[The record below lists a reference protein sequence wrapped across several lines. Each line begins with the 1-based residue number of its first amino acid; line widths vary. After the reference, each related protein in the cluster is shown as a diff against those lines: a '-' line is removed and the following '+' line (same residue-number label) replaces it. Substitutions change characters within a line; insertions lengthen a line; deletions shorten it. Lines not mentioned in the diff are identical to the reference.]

1 MQRGQIPGSAELTDT
16 ASVTARMDDQPTIH
30 VTFPV
35 LNEEAQLE
43 ASVEKTLAFCAAHGV
58 TIAEFCIAD
67 NGSTDRTPEIG
78 HALASRHANV
88 SYLRV
93 GKRGFGLALKTAW
106 DRAQT
111 GFVGYMDL
119 DLATD
124 LKHLAEVH
132 AHIVSGAP
140 YDFYLGSRLK
150 PGASVRN
157 RSLLRAFTSRAFN
170 ALLRARLR
178 VGFSDAMCG
187 FKFIRRGLY
196 REMAG
201 RFAFSDDWFF
211 VTQLAVRAEW
221 LGAHMMDMPVEW
233 TDDPNSA
240 SGARLF
246 NLSKLYLEGISE
258 LKAEMQH
265 LDARP
270 PAAAQS

>member
-1 MQRGQIPGSAELTDT
+1 MNDR
-16 ASVTARMDDQPTIH
+16 PTIQ

-43 ASVEKTLAFCAAHGV
+43 ASVEKTLAFCAAHGL

-78 HALASRHANV
+78 EALAARHDNV
-88 SYLRV
+88 TYLRV
-93 GKRGFGLALKTAW
+93 GKRGFGLALKHAW
-106 DRAQT
+106 GQSDAD
-111 GFVGYMDL
+111 FVGYMDL

-132 AHIVSGAP
+132 AHVMSGAP

-150 PGASVRN
+150 PGATVRK
-157 RSLLRAFTSRAFN
+157 RSLLRAMTSRAFN
-170 ALLRARLR
+170 ALLRARLG

-196 REMAG
+196 EEMAG
-201 RFAFSDDWFF
+201 RFTFSDDWFF
-211 VTQLAVRAEW
+211 VAQLAVRGEW
-221 LGAHMMDMPVEW
+221 LSARMLDMPVEW

-246 NLSKLYLEGISE
+246 NLSRLYLEGISE
-258 LKAEMQH
+258 LKQEMRR
-265 LDARP
+265 LDTQP
-270 PAAAQS
+270 PVTAQS